1 MSARSGI
8 TIVRRRFEVYPRMSS
23 PNVMVP
29 VALAAFVLF
38 VLGCFIQLSPQRAL
52 LVSLFTGWLFL
63 PTFDNAYAVPLLH
76 AKVMFVPAVV
86 LFASVAFDGARWMRF
101 RPRLLDLPMA
111 LVCCSPFASSLA
123 NDLGS
128 YDGGSAVFEMSLI
141 WGVPYLFGRVYFDEP
156 GALRDLARAI
166 VAATLAYVPFC
177 LWEIRMSPQLHAT
190 VYGFQ
195 PFGSFVQA
203 IRFGGYRPSV
213 FMAHGLM
220 LGMFMTSGTL
230 IALWIWRTH
239 ALEDLWGVPIG
250 WFCAALAMTTLLCKS
265 TGAAALLV
273 LGLGVLEAAR
283 RLRSS
288 MPLLI
293 LLVLPP
299 AYCVARTSGWTG
311 RQLVSLSEEVVN
323 EDRAASVE
331 FRIVNEDQLIAKALQ
346 RPWLGWARWGRSR
359 VYDESGKD
367 VSIIDGLWILTLGTS
382 GLVGL
387 AALGLALALPTLLLV
402 SLFPGRQWSDTR
414 LTPTAAL
421 AVAGALGMIDDV
433 FNAMLSPIFP
443 VIGGSLVGLYLTVK
457 AARRRRPAAPRRSA
471 ALARPFATVPRQMGA
486 D

>member
-1 MSARSGI
+1 MANPLHLVGAIVQKRSIRSLIAQFCSVAAGVATGKSNGTALSARSGI
-8 TIVRRRFEVYPRMSS
+8 VIVRRRFEVHPRMSS

-38 VLGCFIQLSPQRAL
+38 VLGCFMQLSPRRAL

-177 LWEIRMSPQLHAT
+177 LWEIRMSPQLHAP
-190 VYGFQ
+190 V
-195 PFGSFVQA
+195 
-203 IRFGGYRPSV
+203 
-213 FMAHGLM
+213 
-220 LGMFMTSGTL
+220 
-230 IALWIWRTH
+230 
-239 ALEDLWGVPIG
+239 
-250 WFCAALAMTTLLCKS
+250 
-265 TGAAALLV
+265 
-273 LGLGVLEAAR
+273 
-283 RLRSS
+283 
-288 MPLLI
+288 
-293 LLVLPP
+293 
-299 AYCVARTSGWTG
+299 YCVARTSGWTG

-402 SLFPGRQWSDTR
+402 SLFPGRQWNDTR
-414 LTPTAAL
+414 LAPTAAL

-443 VIGGSLVGLYLTVK
+443 VIVGSLVGLYLTVK

-471 ALARPFATVPRQMGA
+471 ALARPFATVPRPMGA